1 MKLNTSMSA
10 AEEYLRARTGSYH
23 QRKNRYR
30 VAGDAMV
37 QAGLN
42 DESLVVD
49 LGAGWT
55 ELDYYLRVERG
66 WRGRY
71 WPVDAM
77 FDGTDLDLFVPPRP
91 ADFFVALEVLEHLRH
106 PLRLLRLSI
115 QLATRGVVV
124 SVPNPDTTD
133 VLGMD
138 PTHKSVITSGMLEAC
153 GMTVEVV
160 SCYGNPNDTLFAVFA
175 KE

>member
-1 MKLNTSMSA
+1 M
-10 AEEYLRARTGSYH
+10 
-23 QRKNRYR
+23 
-30 VAGDAMV
+30 
-37 QAGLN
+37 
-42 DESLVVD
+42 
-49 LGAGWT
+49 
-55 ELDYYLRVERG
+55 
-66 WRGRY
+66 
-71 WPVDAM
+71 
-77 FDGTDLDLFVPPRP
+77 
-91 ADFFVALEVLEHLRH
+91 EHLRH

-138 PTHKSVITSGMLEAC
+138 PTHKSVITAGMLEAC
-153 GMTVEVV
+153 GMTVEAV